1 MYGGGEGGRVEE
13 LGGGIGRLGAWG
25 GARGGAGRGTWRRGV
40 HGGTGGGAGRQ
51 RARGAARGGGAGRL
65 GAGGGTGRHMEARG
79 GEAQGGWGPGAG
91 CGEARGGAGGGA
103 WWRRREVE
111 GLGGR
116 GEARRAGAWRG
127 ASGGAGGRLREVGG
141 PEGRGEAR
149 GGAGGGAWRGAPGG
163 TVGEAQGS
171 WGPGAGRGEARGG
184 WGEAQGGWGPGGAWG
199 GVGRR
204 GEVQGG
210 AGRCREGGGRGEA
223 GGSPCPA
230 SHTQGHWPGP
240 TTHSHPVNPT
250 LPAGW
255 EGRREDNTREGTS
268 PIRKIGLLEGA
279 EPRLPSTG
287 THSLPRR
294 PAGEEPR
301 HQPGCGSP
309 ATPTGSLVAAPGQTL
324 DCWTLVSTSS
334 GALLNQVRMQLR
346 RRPRSEQQDW
356 CPRQEATPS
365 GLSLPPA
372 LPSSWHT
379 SLLWDPLVRGKGDTK
394 PTSLSTGVAEPRAP
408 TAAGSPGHSRKHA
421 CSWGKESK
429 RQRMCARNTP
439 QGHTQAHSQAASP
452 PRGPV
457 SLLTAHT
464 HPCEAHCGRGTSSPE
479 GTEASPSL
487 QAHPV
492 RALSLPPPTGQSPC
506 GHGRARAATR
516 RD

>member
-1 MYGGGEGGRVEE
+1 M
-13 LGGGIGRLGAWG
+13 GAWG
-25 GARGGAGRGTWRRGV
+25 CVGRR
-40 HGGTGGGAGRQ
+40 
-51 RARGAARGGGAGRL
+51 
-65 GAGGGTGRHMEARG
+65 
-79 GEAQGGWGPGAG
+79 GEAQGGRG
-91 CGEARGGAGGGA
+91 ARGGRRLPLPSLPYTGPLARPHHTQPPCDSHPACRVGRKERGQHPGRDKSHPKNWATRRSRATAPQHRHTQPPAAARRGGTPAPARLRLSCYTHGLPGGG
-103 WWRRREVE
+103 
-111 GLGGR
+111 
-116 GEARRAGAWRG
+116 
-127 ASGGAGGRLREVGG
+127 
-141 PEGRGEAR
+141 
-149 GGAGGGAWRGAPGG
+149 
-163 TVGEAQGS
+163 
-171 WGPGAGRGEARGG
+171 
-184 WGEAQGGWGPGGAWG
+184 
-199 GVGRR
+199 
-204 GEVQGG
+204 
-210 AGRCREGGGRGEA
+210 
-223 GGSPCPA
+223 
-230 SHTQGHWPGP
+230 
-240 TTHSHPVNPT
+240 
-250 LPAGW
+250 
-255 EGRREDNTREGTS
+255 
-268 PIRKIGLLEGA
+268 
-279 EPRLPSTG
+279 
-287 THSLPRR
+287 
-294 PAGEEPR
+294 
-301 HQPGCGSP
+301 
-309 ATPTGSLVAAPGQTL
+309 PGQRL

-346 RRPRSEQQDW
+346 RRPRSEQDW

-394 PTSLSTGVAEPRAP
+394 PTSLSTGVAEARAP

-492 RALSLPPPTGQSPC
+492 RALSLRPPTGQSPC